1 MLSPTPVRFG
11 VIGTNWITGALIE
24 AGRTVPGFE
33 ARCVLSRS
41 VSTGRAFAEYHGL
54 TAVHTTLESLAADE
68 SIDAVYVA
76 SPNSLHAEQART
88 LLAAG
93 KHVLAEKPLGASA
106 AQVAGLAGA
115 AVDCRRLLM
124 EAYMAPFE
132 PNVAA
137 LRDALGEV
145 GQVRRVVL
153 AKDQYSSRYDALKA
167 GELPN
172 AFNPAFAAGSLM
184 DLGIYPVALAV
195 LLFGEPTTI
204 LATGEMLPSGV
215 DGQGTL
221 LLGYDGF
228 EVACL
233 HSKITPGG
241 LGSEISGEDGVL
253 TFDDCSV
260 PTEVHLARRDGH
272 RTDLTR
278 PQSERH
284 MRYEIEHFLA
294 CIRDGLIESP
304 AWPVGPGG
312 SLSVARIL
320 DEARRQTGVRFTSD
334 P

>member
-1 MLSPTPVRFG
+1 MEPATPVRFG
-11 VIGTNWITGALIE
+11 VIGTNWITGALIA

-54 TAVHTTLESLAADE
+54 VAVHTSLDSLSADD

-76 SPNSLHAEQART
+76 SPNSLHADQART

-93 KHVLAEKPLGASA
+93 KHVLAEKPIGANTS
-106 AQVAGLAGA
+106 QVAGLVGA
-115 AVDCRRLLM
+115 AADSGRLLM

-137 LRDALGEV
+137 LREALGQV
-145 GQVRRVVL
+145 GPVRRVVL
-153 AKDQYSSRYDALKA
+153 QKDQYSSRYDALKA

-195 LLFGEPTTI
+195 LLFGEPATI
-204 LATGEMLPSGV
+204 VATGSMLPSGV

-260 PTEVHLARRDGH
+260 PTRVHLARRDGS
-272 RTDLTR
+272 RSELTR
-278 PQSERH
+278 PQSEHH
-284 MRYEIEHFLA
+284 MRYEVEHFLG
-294 CIRDGLIESP
+294 CVRDGRTQSP
-304 AWPVGPGG
+304 VWPVGPGG
-312 SLSVARIL
+312 SHTVARIL
-320 DEARRQTGVRFTSD
+320 DEARHQVGVRFPSD
-334 P
+334 